1 MEKNL
6 YYYYDPNHG
15 GCLRIV
21 NKTDRNNYIIKGAY
35 GSDEGKKGYWWQLL
49 KKNQYLNI
57 KEKNII

>member
-35 GSDEGKKGYWWQLL
+35 GSDEGKKGSWVAALRAS
-49 KKNQYLNI
+49 
-57 KEKNII
+57 KEIQN